1 MSPPASAVV
10 QPMWLLCGA
19 AWTRCRHCDGCCC
32 IGNSSLVVV
41 VGDGGDD
48 VGSKW
53 TVEKKEEIN
62 GAIMG
67 SVVDVGGVARSPTR
81 ASTFG
86 LETLSHRNIT
96 SLLQHEIQWAS
107 HIMINLLLW
116 KFSTETSP
124 VIITLCL
131 VPTYCKSSK
140 VFLYLGDLT
149 LLLVKS
155 RCRQSC

>member
-1 MSPPASAVV
+1 M
-10 QPMWLLCGA
+10 
-19 AWTRCRHCDGCCC
+19 
-32 IGNSSLVVV
+32 VV

-124 VIITLCL
+124 V
-131 VPTYCKSSK
+131 TYGHIYAWSQHTVNLRRS
-140 VFLYLGDLT
+140 FFIWAT
-149 LLLVKS
+149 
-155 RCRQSC
+155 